1 MLKFK
6 YLLLIL
12 IFTIS
17 CKIDKKTTKD
27 KGVDL
32 EIDSKNKLSLIS
44 KVDTIFD
51 TNAPKRITRNVKL
64 DSDGNILIAAYDDII
79 RYNGYSFTRL
89 SKPQD
94 LERWYAFDVIE
105 DSKKNIWIASD
116 QLGAFR
122 IDSKKDS
129 VTNFTTKDGLGHL
142 RNMCVY
148 EHRDGNMWNGGQG
161 GLSKYDGSKFTN
173 FTIKDGLPHNNIN
186 IIFEDHQ
193 GNIWFGTRGNA
204 GIYDGN
210 DFSELRNGE
219 DNPFFNVW
227 SIVEDKS
234 NNILL
239 VDSTGLWKYSNDS
252 FEFKLK
258 DVWKIYQD
266 SKSNYWY
273 TGMLKGGGSTLKQIE
288 EKAIYNKEFEVT
300 EVFKS
305 DRMFFGV
312 IEDKNSN
319 LWIGGGD
326 GIWLYNGEIVKYY
339 TGTKK

>member
-1 MLKFK
+1 MSKLK

-17 CKIDKKTTKD
+17 CKIDKKNTKH

-44 KVDTIFD
+44 KADTIFD
-51 TNAPKRITRNVKL
+51 TNAPKRITRNIKL
-64 DSDGNILIAAYDDII
+64 DSEGNILIAAYDDII
-79 RYNGYSFTRL
+79 KYNGNSFSRL
-89 SKPQD
+89 SKPKD
-94 LERWYAFDVIE
+94 LKSWYAFDVIE

-122 IDSKKDS
+122 INPKTDS

-148 EHRDGNMWNGGQG
+148 EDRSGNIWIGGQG
-161 GLSKYDGSKFTN
+161 GLSKYDGRKFTN
-173 FTIKDGLPHNNIN
+173 FTIKDGLPHNDIN
-186 IIFEDHQ
+186 TIFEDHQ

-210 DFSELRNGE
+210 VFSELRNDE
-219 DNPFFNVW
+219 DEPFFNVW
-227 SIVEDKS
+227 SIIEDKS
-234 NNILL
+234 YNILL
-239 VDSTGLWKYSNDS
+239 VDSSGLWKYSNNS
-252 FEFKLK
+252 FEYKLK
-258 DVWKIYQD
+258 DVWKIHQD

-273 TGMLKGGGSTLKQIE
+273 TDMVKGGGSILKEIS
-288 EKAIYNKEFEVT
+288 EKAFYNKELEVK
-300 EVFKS
+300 EIFKS
-305 DRMFFGV
+305 DKMFFG
-312 IEDKNSN
+312 IAEDKEGH

-326 GIWLYNGEIVKYY
+326 GI
-339 TGTKK
+339 